1 MNQQE
6 ERHPDSRERIL
17 DAALE
22 EFGVWGFEGASTNRV
37 CRQAEI
43 SKGLL
48 FHYYR
53 TKLQLFSEVLD
64 RCICDLEAAEAMQG
78 PFDESC
84 RKQLLFFIA
93 HPFHHRILTDLIRGE
108 ATDERVAALRERAL
122 QLKRRQMETFL
133 AGRVL
138 RSDTDPKIAEELLLA
153 AADHLQEK
161 YLNVI
166 RRRSDEKA
174 ELAASFCRENR
185 QVLAML
191 LNGIAVPV
199 CSVNGGTEC

>member
-108 ATDERVAALRERAL
+108 AADERA
-122 QLKRRQMETFL
+122 
-133 AGRVL
+133 
-138 RSDTDPKIAEELLLA
+138 
-153 AADHLQEK
+153 
-161 YLNVI
+161 
-166 RRRSDEKA
+166 
-174 ELAASFCRENR
+174 
-185 QVLAML
+185 
-191 LNGIAVPV
+191 PV
-199 CSVNGGTEC
+199 

>member
-1 MNQQE
+1 
-6 ERHPDSRERIL
+6 
-17 DAALE
+17 
-22 EFGVWGFEGASTNRV
+22 
-37 CRQAEI
+37 
-43 SKGLL
+43 
-48 FHYYR
+48 
-53 TKLQLFSEVLD
+53 
-64 RCICDLEAAEAMQG
+64 
-78 PFDESC
+78 
-84 RKQLLFFIA
+84 
-93 HPFHHRILTDLIRGE
+93 
-108 ATDERVAALRERAL
+108 
-122 QLKRRQMETFL
+122 METFL